1 MRSGSLVASALRLL
15 STACRVGAW
24 ALVALVVADAVLPA
38 GPRSLLLGI
47 NGLVTSIIPGPI
59 SGLLV
64 FVTPFGGAFRGD
76 FAIAAV
82 VLLLA
87 DWALYRASVSLR
99 RATWEA

>member
-1 MRSGSLVASALRLL
+1 MRSGSLVVSALRLL

-24 ALVALVVADAVLPA
+24 ALVVADAVLPA